1 MSRSAP
7 NLAKEDLDAAGR
19 VAKLASGYTPLP
31 GIPDEFIGA
40 DGRPRAHW
48 LRFLDKLMEF
58 SAVDMSR
65 RFATA
70 DRHIGDTGVSYR
82 AYGDT
87 SERAWPLSHV
97 PLLIEAGEWREI
109 AQGIQQRARLLE
121 LVLADIYGEG
131 RLIAARDLPAAA
143 VTGSPEFLHPMHG
156 IKPPGGKFLH
166 IYAADIGRG
175 PDGRWWV
182 LGDRSQAPSGAGYA
196 LANRLVL
203 ARAFPALY
211 RDMNVERLAP
221 FFEAFRLGLTSMAQ
235 RSNPRIC
242 LLTPGPFNETYFEQ
256 AYLARYLGLLLVE
269 GGDLTMRDGKVH
281 VRTIDGLKRA
291 DVIWRRIDSD
301 FADPLELNA
310 RSRLG
315 VPGLIDALREGG
327 VVIANALGSGVLEAP
342 AMMSFMPKLCRTLLG
357 EDLRLPN
364 IATWWCGQDK
374 ARRSVIAD
382 MDELAIAGAYG
393 NPVPGFASSQPLIGA
408 ALTAEDKHRLAEAM
422 TERGVDYAGQEVV
435 NLSTT
440 PVWYEGRLEPRP
452 FVLRVYAAHTP
463 RGWKIMPGGFCRIS
477 GRTDAR
483 AVSMGEGVHSA
494 DVWVLADK
502 PVEMVSLLPTGETV
516 RIRRIMGT
524 LPSRAADN
532 LFWLGRYLER
542 SEATLRLIRCLA
554 GRMIESGAGTTNS
567 GSGVSKLTSL
577 LVAWHAAPLDTSS
590 NPMALIASAL
600 HGDEDYGSAVS
611 LVRDA
616 RRAASFIR
624 ERLSTD
630 TWRLIG
636 DLNRALAIDVH
647 GPLAEAEAFERADAA
662 LRTIAA
668 ISGLAQEN
676 MNRGAG
682 WRIFDTGRRIERGIN
697 TCRFARHFASGDA
710 PAVDLDVLLD
720 VVDSQ
725 ITYRSRYLMGVALN
739 PVRDMVVLDPFN
751 PRSVAFQVEKID
763 KHLETLPLLSD
774 DGMLETPRRLILQL
788 AAEVATATAQSLDN
802 EKILGFEQSLLG
814 LADAIAAR
822 YFLQGPHVA
831 RADKSSGLA

>member
-1 MSRSAP
+1 MSRSAT
-7 NLAKEDLDAAGR
+7 NRAKDDLDAVAR
-19 VAKLASGYTPLP
+19 VAKLTAGYTPLP

-58 SAVDMSR
+58 SAADMNR

-70 DRHIGDTGVSYR
+70 DRHIRDTGVSYR

-97 PLLIEAGEWREI
+97 PLLIEAGEWRQI
-109 AQGIQQRARLLE
+109 AQGIEQRARLLE

-131 RLIAARDLPAAA
+131 RLVAAGDLPAAA
-143 VTGSPEFLHPMHG
+143 VTGSPEFLHPLHG
-156 IKPPGGKFLH
+156 VKPPGGKFLH
-166 IYAADIGRG
+166 IYAADIGRA

-269 GGDLTMRDGKVH
+269 GGDLTMRDGKVN
-281 VRTIDGLKRA
+281 VRTIAGLKRA

-310 RSRLG
+310 HSRLG
-315 VPGLIDALREGG
+315 VPGLVDALREGG

-357 EDLRLPN
+357 EELRLPN
-364 IATWWCGQDK
+364 IATWWCGQEE
-374 ARRSVIAD
+374 ARQSVIDD

-393 NPVPGFASSQPLIGA
+393 NPVPGFASNQPLIGA
-408 ALTAEDKHRLAEAM
+408 ALSAEEKSRLVAALA
-422 TERGVDYAGQEVV
+422 ERGVDYAGQEVV

-440 PVWYEGRLEPRP
+440 PVWHEGRLEPRP
-452 FVLRVYAAHTP
+452 FVLRVYAAYTP
-463 RGWKIMPGGFCRIS
+463 QGWKIMPGGFCRIS

-483 AVSMGEGVHSA
+483 AVSMGEGVQSA

-502 PVEMVSLLPTGETV
+502 PVEMVSLLPTDETV

-554 GRMIESGAGTTNS
+554 GRIIETGAGAANP
-567 GSGVSKLTSL
+567 GSAVSKLTSL
-577 LVAWHAAPLDTSS
+577 LVSWHAAPRATSS
-590 NPMALIASAL
+590 NAMALVAAAL
-600 HGDEDYGSAVS
+600 HGDEEYGSAVL

-636 DLNRALAIDVH
+636 DLNRTLTIDMH
-647 GPLAEAEAFERADAA
+647 GALAEAEAYERADAA

-682 WRIFDTGRRIERGIN
+682 WRIFDAGRRIDRGIN

-710 PAVDLDVLLD
+710 PADDLDVLLD
-720 VVDSQ
+720 LVDSQ

-751 PRSVAFQVEKID
+751 PRSVAFQIERLD
-763 KHLETLPLLSD
+763 EHLETLPLLSD

-788 AAEVATATAQSLDN
+788 AAEVATATASSLDN

>member
-7 NLAKEDLDAAGR
+7 NRAKEDLDAAGR
-19 VAKLASGYTPLP
+19 VAKLAAGYAPLP

-40 DGRPRAHW
+40 DGAPRQHW
-48 LRFLDKLMEF
+48 LRFLEKLMEF
-58 SAVDMSR
+58 SASDMSR

-70 DRHIGDTGVSYR
+70 DRHIRDTGVSYR

-97 PLLIEAGEWREI
+97 PLLIEASEWREI
-109 AQGIQQRARLLE
+109 AQGIEQRARLME

-131 RLIAARDLPAAA
+131 RLITNGDLPAAA
-143 VTGSPEFLHPMHG
+143 ITGSPEFLHPLHG
-156 IKPPGGKFLH
+156 VKPPGGKFLH

-221 FFEAFRLGLTSMAQ
+221 FFEAFRLGLASMAQ
-235 RSNPRIC
+235 RSNARIC

-281 VRTIDGLKRA
+281 IRTITGLKRA

-315 VPGLIDALREGG
+315 VPGLVDALREGG

-357 EDLRLPN
+357 EDLRMPN

-374 ARRSVIAD
+374 ARQSVIAD
-382 MDELAIAGAYG
+382 MDALAIAGAFG
-393 NPVPGFASSQPLIGA
+393 NAVPGFASGQALIGA
-408 ALTAEDKHRLAEAM
+408 ALSLEEKSKLIAAIA
-422 TERGVDYAGQEVV
+422 ERGVDYSGQEVV

-440 PVWYEGRLEPRP
+440 PVLHEGRLEPRP

-463 RGWKIMPGGFCRIS
+463 AGWKILPGGFCRIS
-477 GRTDAR
+477 GRTDVR
-483 AVSMGEGVHSA
+483 AVSMGEGVQSA

-502 PVEMVSLLPTGETV
+502 PVEMVSLLPTDETV

-554 GRMIESGAGTTNS
+554 GRMIETGAETTNP
-567 GSGVSKLTSL
+567 GSAVSKLTSL
-577 LVAWHAAPLDTSS
+577 LVSWHAAPKATAS
-590 NPMALIASAL
+590 NPMTLVASAL
-600 HGDEDYGSAVS
+600 HGDEEYGSAPS

-636 DLNRALAIDVH
+636 DLNRALGIDRH

-697 TCRFARHFASGDA
+697 TCRFARHFAIGDA

-720 VVDSQ
+720 LVDSQ

-751 PRSVAFQVEKID
+751 PRSVAFQVEKLD

-774 DGMLETPRRLILQL
+774 DGMLETPRRLSLQL
-788 AAEVATATAQSLDN
+788 VTEVATATAASLGN

-831 RADKSSGLA
+831 RADKSVGLA